1 MLFNSIRT
9 GVAGADSSADES
21 DAGRYPT
28 SPASPDR
35 KTPRNSVHPV
45 DAIRPTR
52 RRKSRSEMYARCATS
67 SCLVGRCAARS
78 DPAHTRFRERVAEAV
93 KDQLLL
99 SRIARWRTQ
108 RGLLE
113 RGVHALMP
121 TIVLRRSRT
130 SAFR

>member
-9 GVAGADSSADES
+9 GVEGADSSADES

-35 KTPRNSVHPV
+35 KTPRNSFHPV

-78 DPAHTRFRERVAEAV
+78 DPAHTRFRERVAETHAV
-93 KDQLLL
+93 KACSIWLADAVPAL
-99 SRIARWRTQ
+99 RGDARD
-108 RGLLE
+108 
-113 RGVHALMP
+113 
-121 TIVLRRSRT
+121 
-130 SAFR
+130 